1 MRHTTLDWMGGRNE
15 ELTGFSW
22 RCGSSAD
29 TKGILF
35 WSDVFLHETPTEKL
49 AIILMDTQGLFEP
62 GSSQEENAKIFGLST
77 LLSSVQIVNLQG
89 IMQENQ
95 IEYLEMAT
103 SLSKY
108 VTRKCNNSVV
118 ALKIF
123 QKLIFLIR
131 DWSDQDFDLGYEGG
145 NEYYKTCFSNTS
157 RCNEKSRTIRMN
169 ISKSFEE
176 IHCFLLNHPGL
187 GVTTREFR
195 GEWGTLVPS
204 FVEKLKILIES
215 ILEPQYLTKKLIL
228 GKSVTGGEFR
238 EFVVA
243 YLEAFQ
249 NSKLPD
255 VENIYQATLRSQI
268 KSIKQD
274 QVNFYKENVEAF
286 KIDYNDNS
294 LESTMLQFHSRI
306 KDKCLQQFS
315 NADKFEDMESNIV
328 TQYRDNLL
336 NHIEEIFSNWFQ
348 KKMQEQKIFKQEKEL
363 EILKRSCKCCCLS
376 IKYRPC
382 LKCFF

>member
-1 MRHTTLDWMGGRNE
+1 
-15 ELTGFSW
+15 
-22 RCGSSAD
+22 
-29 TKGILF
+29 
-35 WSDVFLHETPTEKL
+35 
-49 AIILMDTQGLFEP
+49 
-62 GSSQEENAKIFGLST
+62 
-77 LLSSVQIVNLQG
+77 
-89 IMQENQ
+89 
-95 IEYLEMAT
+95 
-103 SLSKY
+103 
-108 VTRKCNNSVV
+108 
-118 ALKIF
+118 
-123 QKLIFLIR
+123 
-131 DWSDQDFDLGYEGG
+131 
-145 NEYYKTCFSNTS
+145 
-157 RCNEKSRTIRMN
+157 
-169 ISKSFEE
+169 
-176 IHCFLLNHPGL
+176 LNHPGL

-294 LESTMLQFHSRI
+294 LESTYFN
-306 KDKCLQQFS
+306 FTP
-315 NADKFEDMESNIV
+315 ESNINV
-328 TQYRDNLL
+328 CNNFLMLTSLKIWKVILL
-336 NHIEEIFSNWFQ
+336 H
-348 KKMQEQKIFKQEKEL
+348 
-363 EILKRSCKCCCLS
+363 S
-376 IKYRPC
+376 IGTIS
-382 LKCFF
+382 